1 METMRDIKRRI
12 NSVQNTKKITRA
24 MKMVA
29 GAKLRRSQEKAED
42 ARPFFNK
49 TRKTLLDVQKHS
61 RNTDHVLLN
70 EREGNKHL
78 YVLITG
84 DRGLCGAYN
93 SKVIDKFKENVDDS
107 EENVILAIGSK
118 GRDYFKKRDFD
129 IISEYIQIDDYPDF
143 RFARKITNEI
153 ISLFKDE
160 IVDKVSLIYTHFI
173 SALTQEV
180 KLIPLLPVDSP
191 EERERD
197 EVQVEYIY
205 EPSAD
210 EVLDVILPQYVNN
223 VLYSSL
229 LESKAS
235 EFGSRM
241 TAMDSATD
249 NANDMIDELTKT
261 YNRAR
266 QSEITKEITEIVGGA
281 EALK

>member
-29 GAKLRRSQEKAED
+29 GAKLRRAQEKAED

-49 TRKTLLDVQKHS
+49 TRKILLDVQQHS

-78 YVLITG
+78 YILITG

-93 SKVIDKFKENVDDS
+93 SNAINKFKNSINED
-107 EENVILAIGSK
+107 EENSLLAIGSN

-129 IISEYIQIDDYPDF
+129 IISEYVQLDDYPEF
-143 RFARKITNEI
+143 SFARKITNEI
-153 ISLFKDE
+153 ISLFKEDMF
-160 IVDKVSLIYTHFI
+160 DKISLIYTHFET
-173 SALTQEV
+173 ALSQEV
-180 KLIPLLPVDSP
+180 KMIPLLPVNAP
-191 EERERD
+191 EKRERD
-197 EVQVEYIY
+197 EVQVEYLY

-223 VLYSSL
+223 VLYASL

-235 EFGSRM
+235 EFGARM

-249 NANDMIDELTKT
+249 NASDMIEDLTKT

-266 QSEITKEITEIVGGA
+266 QSEITQEITEIVSGA